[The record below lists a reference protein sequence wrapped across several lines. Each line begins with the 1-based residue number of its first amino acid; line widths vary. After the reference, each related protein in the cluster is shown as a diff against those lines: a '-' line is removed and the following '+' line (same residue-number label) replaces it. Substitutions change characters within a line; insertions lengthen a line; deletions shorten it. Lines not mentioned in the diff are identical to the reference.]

1 MWSQRAAPALARS
14 IASAIIVGVSLELDR
29 REATMPGR
37 KAQGFGWSSAVFCFP
52 LKETT
57 LSLSFLQSQS
67 LSFPRERERESLV
80 VHDSPIITVELR
92 SRPRQ
97 YLSESIALDRWM
109 ILSPPSR
116 PLFL

>member
-14 IASAIIVGVSLELDR
+14 IASAIIGGVSLELDR

-67 LSFPRERERESLV
+67 LSFPRERERE
-80 VHDSPIITVELR
+80 R
-92 SRPRQ
+92 
-97 YLSESIALDRWM
+97 ESCGSVRATAGC
-109 ILSPPSR
+109 
-116 PLFL
+116 PLKRLF

>member
-14 IASAIIVGVSLELDR
+14 IASAIIGGVSLELDR
-29 REATMPGR
+29 REASMPGR

-67 LSFPRERERESLV
+67 LSFPRERESLV

-109 ILSPPSR
+109 TLSPPSR

>member
-1 MWSQRAAPALARS
+1 MVIAFCNFVFASNSCLDACKAWRNRRASRS
-14 IASAIIVGVSLELDR
+14 LS
-29 REATMPGR
+29 
-37 KAQGFGWSSAVFCFP
+37 CN
-52 LKETT
+52 
-57 LSLSFLQSQS
+57 LSLS
-67 LSFPRERERESLV
+67 LSRERERERESLV

>member
-14 IASAIIVGVSLELDR
+14 IASAIIGGVSLELDR
-29 REATMPGR
+29 REASMPGR

-67 LSFPRERERESLV
+67 LSFPRERESLV
-80 VHDSPIITVELR
+80 VHDSPIIAVELR

-97 YLSESIALDRWM
+97 HLSESIALD
-109 ILSPPSR
+109 
-116 PLFL
+116 

>member
-14 IASAIIVGVSLELDR
+14 IASAIIGGVSLELDR
-29 REATMPGR
+29 REASMPGR

-67 LSFPRERERESLV
+67 LSFPRERESLV

>member
-14 IASAIIVGVSLELDR
+14 IASAIIGGVLLELDR

-57 LSLSFLQSQS
+57 LSLSLLQSQS
-67 LSFPRERERESLV
+67 LSFPRERESLV
-80 VHDSPIITVELR
+80 VHDSPIIAVELR

-97 YLSESIALDRWM
+97 HLSESIALD
-109 ILSPPSR
+109 
-116 PLFL
+116 